1 MLENIF
7 GIYLPV
13 LVTLVTLTL
22 NIILVFKNVSV
33 YSFVMFNIILAL
45 IWGLLGVNPFDLL
58 GEFLNM
64 VGDLIFSIF

>member
-22 NIILVFKNVSV
+22 NIILVFKNVNV

-58 GEFLNM
+58 GEFLDM